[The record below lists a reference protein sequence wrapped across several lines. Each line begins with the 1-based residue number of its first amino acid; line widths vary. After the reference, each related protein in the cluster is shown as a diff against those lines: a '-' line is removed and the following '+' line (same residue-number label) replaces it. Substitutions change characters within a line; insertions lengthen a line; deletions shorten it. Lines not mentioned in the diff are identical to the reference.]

1 MEKFLDIFLLRF
13 IDDKNYKTVIAFVL
27 MILMMFIINI
37 DRKHSAER
45 DLLQAKIDLT
55 DKMHVQILSTLYDQ
69 SFESLQTAM
78 QQYNKIITAYYADM
92 LDILDASLTAEQHNA
107 LVRKNAAFEIQM
119 EQIIIL
125 MIEQQRKTEQ
135 TYYDQLL
142 NKCDNNNHQ

>member
-37 DRKHSAER
+37 DRKHSAEC

-55 DKMHVQILSTLYDQ
+55 DKMHVQILSTLSDQ

-78 QQYNKIITAYYADM
+78 QQYNKIIAAYHADM
-92 LDILDASLTAEQHNA
+92 LDILDASLTTEQHKA

-125 MIEQQRKTEQ
+125 IEQQRKTEQ

>member
-45 DLLQAKIDLT
+45 DLLQAKIGLT
-55 DKMHVQILSTLYDQ
+55 DKMHVQILSILSDQ

-78 QQYNKIITAYYADM
+78 QQYNKIIAAYHADM
-92 LDILDASLTAEQHNA
+92 FDILDASLTAEQHKA
-107 LVRKNAAFEIQM
+107 LVRKHAAFEIQM

-125 MIEQQRKTEQ
+125 IEQQRKTVQ

>member
-1 MEKFLDIFLLRF
+1 MENFLDIFLLRF

-37 DRKHSAER
+37 DRKHSAKR

-55 DKMHVQILSTLYDQ
+55 DKMHVQILSTLSDQ

-78 QQYNKIITAYYADM
+78 QQYNKIIAAYHADM
-92 LDILDASLTAEQHNA
+92 LDILDAALTTEQHKA

-125 MIEQQRKTEQ
+125 IEQQRKTEQ
-135 TYYDQLL
+135 IYYDQLL

>member
-45 DLLQAKIDLT
+45 DLLQAKIGLT
-55 DKMHVQILSTLYDQ
+55 DKMHVQILSTLSDQ

-78 QQYNKIITAYYADM
+78 QQYNKIIAAYHADM
-92 LDILDASLTAEQHNA
+92 LDILDASLTTEQHKA

-125 MIEQQRKTEQ
+125 IEQQRKTEQ
-135 TYYDQLL
+135 MYYDQLL

>member
-1 MEKFLDIFLLRF
+1 
-13 IDDKNYKTVIAFVL
+13 
-27 MILMMFIINI
+27 
-37 DRKHSAER
+37 
-45 DLLQAKIDLT
+45 
-55 DKMHVQILSTLYDQ
+55 MHIQILSTLSDQ

-78 QQYNKIITAYYADM
+78 QQYNKIIAAYHADM
-92 LDILDASLTAEQHNA
+92 LDILDASLTAEQHKA

-125 MIEQQRKTEQ
+125 IEQQRKTEQ

>member
-55 DKMHVQILSTLYDQ
+55 DKMHVQILSTLSDQ

-78 QQYNKIITAYYADM
+78 QQYNKIIAAYHADM
-92 LDILDASLTAEQHNA
+92 LDILDVSLTAEQHKA
-107 LVRKNAAFEIQM
+107 LVRKNATFEIQM

-125 MIEQQRKTEQ
+125 IEHQRKTEQ
-135 TYYDQLL
+135 MYYDQLL

>member
-1 MEKFLDIFLLRF
+1 MERFLDIFLLRF

-45 DLLQAKIDLT
+45 DLLQAKIELT
-55 DKMHVQILSTLYDQ
+55 DKMHVQILSTLSDQ

-78 QQYNKIITAYYADM
+78 QQYNKIIAAYHTDI
-92 LDILDASLTAEQHNA
+92 LDILDASLTAEQHKA

-125 MIEQQRKTEQ
+125 IEQQRKTEQ

-142 NKCDNNNHQ
+142 NKIDSKQ

>member
-37 DRKHSAER
+37 DRKHSAKR

-55 DKMHVQILSTLYDQ
+55 DKMHVQILSTLSDQ

-78 QQYNKIITAYYADM
+78 QQYNKIIAAYHADM
-92 LDILDASLTAEQHNA
+92 LDILDASLTAEQHKA

-125 MIEQQRKTEQ
+125 IEQQRKTEQ

-142 NKCDNNNHQ
+142 NKIDSKQ

>member
-45 DLLQAKIDLT
+45 DLLQAKIGLT
-55 DKMHVQILSTLYDQ
+55 DKMHVQILSTLSDQ

-78 QQYNKIITAYYADM
+78 QQYNKIIAAYYTDM
-92 LDILDASLTAEQHNA
+92 LDILDASLTAEQHKA
-107 LVRKNAAFEIQM
+107 LVHKNTAFEIQM

-125 MIEQQRKTEQ
+125 IEQQRKTAQ
-135 TYYDQLL
+135 MYDQLL